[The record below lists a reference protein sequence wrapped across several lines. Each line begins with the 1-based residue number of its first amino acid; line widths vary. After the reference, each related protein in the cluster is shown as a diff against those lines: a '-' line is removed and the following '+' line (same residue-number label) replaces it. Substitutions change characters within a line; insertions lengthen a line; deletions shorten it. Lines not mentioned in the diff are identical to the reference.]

1 MSTPDLDRQTAPAA
15 GPATVVRDPLYLSTE
30 NTANKRARAKL
41 FKKSGTVAAG
51 QIGLVVT
58 VLGIWELC
66 AVTGVVNQLFIGRP
80 TLIFRQLWVQLTTP
94 GTWNDVTST
103 VGGWFLGW
111 LLAAIAAIVFAF
123 LITRSDMLRNI
134 VEPITVAINGLPRVA
149 FAPLFV
155 LWFGIGMTSKV
166 AMSFS
171 IAFFVVFANTLAA
184 IDGVDRDQA
193 LLAKVIGAS
202 PRQAFRKFVLP
213 GAIPTIFAGLEL
225 AAIFAMLGTVAGE
238 LLAGSSGLGVK
249 LALYG
254 SQFQTNDY
262 FATLTILGVIS
273 LLITQT
279 LRMIRRRTLHWQ
291 LLDESAK

>member
-1 MSTPDLDRQTAPAA
+1 MSTPDLDQAAPSSTV
-15 GPATVVRDPLYLSTE
+15 PATVVRDPLHLSAK
-30 NTANKRARAKL
+30 NTVDKRRRKQV
-41 FKKSGTVAAG
+41 FKKSGVVLLG
-51 QIGLVVT
+51 QVGLVVA
-58 VLGIWELC
+58 VLGIWEWC
-66 AVTGVVNQLFIGRP
+66 ARSGVINPLFIGRP
-80 TLIFRQLWVQLTTP
+80 TLILKQLWVQLTTP
-94 GTWNDVTST
+94 TTWNDAAST

-111 LLAAIAAIVFAF
+111 VLASFAAIIFAF
-123 LITRSDMLRNI
+123 IITRSETLRNI

-155 LWFGIGMTSKV
+155 LWFGIGLTSKI

-193 LLAKVIGAS
+193 LLAKVIGAT

-213 GAIPTIFAGLEL
+213 GAVPTIFAGLEL

-273 LLITQT
+273 LLITQI
-279 LRMIRRRTLHWQ
+279 LRKIRKRTLHWQ